1 MMEKE
6 LTPENEESPEQQ
18 LLEGIKR
25 QLLGE
30 KEQQLVRL
38 LKERR
43 IEDSEV
49 VEDSG
54 VKDTLIKW
62 ATEQEERVEQSDNYP
77 LAQIEFNLL
86 RAYLYLAAGYVRGT
100 FENLVAA
107 RAQARNDH
115 RDGLY
120 RAIMREIDELAESLS
135 DEYREKLYREIIKEM
150 DEIEDPLMYEYMEE
164 FSRVFV
170 EKIER

>member
-1 MMEKE
+1 MFFIQQDYSFLVAFLVAFKIRTCYSKYMMEKE
-6 LTPENEESPEQQ
+6 SIPENEESPEQQ
-18 LLEGIKR
+18 LLGGIKR

-30 KEQQLVRL
+30 KEQQLIRL

-43 IEDSEV
+43 VEDSEV
-49 VEDSG
+49 VEDPE
-54 VKDTLIKW
+54 VKDTLIRW
-62 ATEQEERVEQSDNYP
+62 ATEQGKRVRQSDNHL

-86 RAYLYLAAGYVRGT
+86 QAYLYLATGYVRGAL
-100 FENLVAA
+100 ENLVAA

-135 DEYREKLYREIIKEM
+135 
-150 DEIEDPLMYEYMEE
+150 
-164 FSRVFV
+164 
-170 EKIER
+170 